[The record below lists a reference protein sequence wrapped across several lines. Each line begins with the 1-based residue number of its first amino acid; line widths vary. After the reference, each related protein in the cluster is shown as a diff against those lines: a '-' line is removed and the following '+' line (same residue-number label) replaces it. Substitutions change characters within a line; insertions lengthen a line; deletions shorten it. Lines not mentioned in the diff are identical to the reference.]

1 MQPDD
6 AYLLDMLHEAR
17 TALEFVGGRTYEE
30 FERDAQCRYAVIR
43 AIEVLGEAAAQVSDE
58 FRQAHPDIEWRK
70 IVGMRNR
77 LIHGYGDIVLSIVW
91 EVLQTDIPELIK
103 LLEPLVPSAEDSAT

>member
-17 TALEFVGGRTYEE
+17 TAVEFVGKKTYEE
-30 FERDAQCRYAVIR
+30 FEQDTQCRYAVIR

-58 FRQAHPDIEWRK
+58 FRLAHPDIEWRK

-91 EVLQTDIPELIK
+91 EVLQTDIPELIE
-103 LLEPLVPSAEDSAT
+103 LLEPLAPSAEDSTT